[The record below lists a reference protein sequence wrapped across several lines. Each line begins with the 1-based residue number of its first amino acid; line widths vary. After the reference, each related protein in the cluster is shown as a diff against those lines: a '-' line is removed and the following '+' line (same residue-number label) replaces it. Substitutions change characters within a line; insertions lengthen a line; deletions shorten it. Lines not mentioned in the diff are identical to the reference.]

1 MKKYT
6 TSLTISC
13 AMCLLI
19 VSSILLSSCSE
30 STPETA
36 QNKALKLL
44 TGTWHVT
51 NVTIDGV
58 TKNDL
63 FTGFTLTFT
72 PTSYSSSNGEPEWP
86 TAGTWSFTDD
96 TAQSIVRD
104 DDTVVGITSL
114 TDGNVTLTL
123 PWDQIILGGGRTHS
137 TSGDFVF
144 EFSR

>member
-6 TSLTISC
+6 TARTISC

-36 QNKALKLL
+36 QDKALKLL
-44 TGTWHVT
+44 TSTWHVT

-58 TKNDL
+58 NKNDS
-63 FTGFTLTFT
+63 FTGFSLTFT
-72 PTSYSSSNGEPEWP
+72 PTSYSAVNGEPQWP

-114 TDGNVTLTL
+114 SEGKVTLTMQ
-123 PWDQIILGGGRTHS
+123 WDQIILGGGRAHS
-137 TSGDFVF
+137 TSGNFVF
-144 EFSR
+144 ELRR